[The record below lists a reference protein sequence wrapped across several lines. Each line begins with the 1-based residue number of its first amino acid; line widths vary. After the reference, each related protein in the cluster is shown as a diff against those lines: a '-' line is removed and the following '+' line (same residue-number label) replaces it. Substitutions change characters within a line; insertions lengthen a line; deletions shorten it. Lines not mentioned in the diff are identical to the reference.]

1 MRLLLLALAVAAAA
15 ISAGAALAVGP
26 WPGLAQTVVAP
37 TGDHVRFTAVRADGA
52 TTLRARGADGGT
64 LAAATFA
71 GDYGI
76 PAVTST
82 GVAGGL
88 SPDGRLLVLAEP
100 PSYQR
105 LRDRSSFLLVSTK
118 TLSLVRKLVLRGEL
132 GFDAISPDGRTLYLI
147 QHASRSDLFSY
158 AVRAYDLRTQRLLP
172 HAIVDRREPDE
183 AMKGFPV
190 ARATSPHGTWV
201 FTLYLRTAGKPFV
214 HALNAAARTAFCIDL
229 PSAVPI
235 GDMTDARLV
244 LSARKQ
250 QLLVR
255 DGSDVV
261 ARIDTKTMRVLD

>member
-1 MRLLLLALAVAAAA
+1 MRLLLLAVAAAAAA
-15 ISAGAALAVGP
+15 ISVGAALAVGP
-26 WPGLAQTVVAP
+26 WPGLAQTVVAAR
-37 TGDHVRFTAVRADGA
+37 DHVRYTAARTDGA
-52 TTLRARGADGGT
+52 TTLQARGGDGGVP
-64 LAAATFA
+64 AAATFA
-71 GDYGI
+71 GEYGI

-100 PSYQR
+100 PTYQG
-105 LRDRSSFLLVSTK
+105 LRDRSRFLLVATK
-118 TLSLVRKLVLRGEL
+118 TLSLVQELVLRGEF

-147 QHASRSDLFSY
+147 QHASKSDLFSY

-172 HAIVDRREPDE
+172 RPIVDRREPDE

-229 PSAVPI
+229 PSAIPI
-235 GDMTDARLV
+235 GDMTDARLA
-244 LSARKQ
+244 LSARKR

-261 ARIDTKTMRVLD
+261 ARIDTKTLRVVD